1 MDITYILVV
10 IVFAM
15 FVRVGIADL
24 TKAAVLCGTD
34 LNLFLLLY
42 VYTTSILG
50 LLAVDKTFHVQL
62 TF

>member
-24 TKAAVLCGTD
+24 TKAAVLRGTD

-42 VYTTSILG
+42 VYTTSIL
-50 LLAVDKTFHVQL
+50 VY
-62 TF
+62 